1 MTRPPFALT
10 LQTRR
15 LELVAAEPH
24 VAVAEATGVREW
36 YAHLRVPP
44 PSPWPPPLNNAES
57 ITWFARCIHA
67 DPPAI
72 GWYGWYVVRLAPARV
87 LVGNCGFKGRPD
99 QAGTIEIGYSLL
111 PAHQRQGL
119 GTELV
124 AALLA
129 WAFAHSAVRRVMA
142 ETQPDLTGS
151 VRLLEKHGFQL
162 LGRGSAPDTILY
174 ELRRS
179 VFERRRDRSADGIL
193 QRADRR
199 DRDADSIA

>member
-1 MTRPPFALT
+1 
-10 LQTRR
+10 
-15 LELVAAEPH
+15 
-24 VAVAEATGVREW
+24 
-36 YAHLRVPP
+36 
-44 PSPWPPPLNNAES
+44 LNNAES
-57 ITWFARCIHA
+57 VTWFARCIHA
-67 DPPAI
+67 DPSAL
-72 GWYGWYVVRLAPARV
+72 GWFGWYVVRLVPARV

-111 PAHQRQGL
+111 PGHQRQGL

-124 AALLA
+124 AALLE
-129 WAFAHSAVRRVMA
+129 WAFAQGAVKRVMA

-151 VRLLEKHGFQL
+151 VRLLERHGFQL

-179 VFERRRDRSADGIL
+179 VFERRQGRSANRIF
-193 QRADRR
+193 QRPDRR